1 MELMDAILDLSF
13 VSELESPNG
22 RENTKLVVALQ
33 CNMANSKVYV
43 EVLRG
48 MHDINRAYLKFLWKN
63 QEMVRTHKLDC

>member
-1 MELMDAILDLSF
+1 MELIDAILDLSF
-13 VSELESPNG
+13 VSELESPNR

-48 MHDINRAYLKFLWKN
+48 CMTSIEHI
-63 QEMVRTHKLDC
+63 